1 MTFMYEICTSPMK
14 RIYPL
19 FLVFVLAHSLGL
31 SAQDPTSFQEKFQVN
46 IQKAVSAIKVD
57 GILDEIAWK
66 QVEAAKDFHMKWPTD
81 IGRPTRPT
89 TVKISYDE
97 NFIYFGII
105 AQDTNYYIA
114 QTLKRD
120 NGLYESDAVS
130 IAIDPIN
137 RKTNGFIFSITPYNV
152 QSEDLVNAGQDDMEM
167 NFSWDNKWYSA
178 TSRHADHWIAEI
190 AIPLKTLRFEPGK
203 KVWGFNVLRSDLK
216 SNEYS
221 SWTDMPLNFN
231 FFDFGYAGSI
241 RWDQGP
247 SSPGGNISFIPYV
260 TGSLQGDSTNV
271 LARGNTGF
279 DAKISLTSSLNLD
292 LTYNPDFS
300 QIEVDRQVTNLTRF
314 DIFFPERRTFFL
326 ENNDLFSSFGIPPV
340 RPFYSRTIGLDKY
353 GNKIPIVGGVR
364 LSGNIAPKTRVG
376 LLNMQTGSNNE
387 VSSQNYSAI
396 TFNQQVQTR
405 SIVKGYFLNRQSTQ
419 PSKVSDPLDAFGR
432 NAGLEYNFVDK
443 TSKWNAWIGHHRSF
457 KPGIES
463 KEFYMNGGGG
473 YLSKKL
479 NFIVDRGR
487 ITENYHA
494 DMGFINRIV
503 NYDALLDSSI
513 RRGFDQLYNE
523 TSYTFFPKKGKL
535 NQLMLRIEN
544 FITSNLNHIGYER
557 MHDFEVRMFFKN
569 TSNMIFHVHQN
580 VNNLPFYTS
589 FTESDPVPPGKYVA
603 PSFGYTYN
611 TDSRKKLYFKT
622 DVEIGKFLNGKIF
635 RYEFAATY
643 RLQPLGNFVMSIQ
656 NARLEF
662 PHPYGK
668 NNLLLIAPR
677 VEINFSNN
685 IFWTTFF
692 QYNSQRN
699 NFNINSRLQWRFKPM
714 SDFFLVY
721 TDNYFTDPFMKNK
734 NRAIVFKLNYWLN
747 L

>member
-1 MTFMYEICTSPMK
+1 
-14 RIYPL
+14 
-19 FLVFVLAHSLGL
+19 
-31 SAQDPTSFQEKFQVN
+31 
-46 IQKAVSAIKVD
+46 
-57 GILDEIAWK
+57 
-66 QVEAAKDFHMKWPTD
+66 
-81 IGRPTRPT
+81 
-89 TVKISYDE
+89 
-97 NFIYFGII
+97 
-105 AQDTNYYIA
+105 
-114 QTLKRD
+114 
-120 NGLYESDAVS
+120 
-130 IAIDPIN
+130 
-137 RKTNGFIFSITPYNV
+137 
-152 QSEDLVNAGQDDMEM
+152 
-167 NFSWDNKWYSA
+167 
-178 TSRHADHWIAEI
+178 
-190 AIPLKTLRFEPGK
+190 
-203 KVWGFNVLRSDLK
+203 
-216 SNEYS
+216 
-221 SWTDMPLNFN
+221 
-231 FFDFGYAGSI
+231 
-241 RWDQGP
+241 
-247 SSPGGNISFIPYV
+247 
-260 TGSLQGDSTNV
+260 
-271 LARGNTGF
+271 
-279 DAKISLTSSLNLD
+279 
-292 LTYNPDFS
+292 
-300 QIEVDRQVTNLTRF
+300 
-314 DIFFPERRTFFL
+314 
-326 ENNDLFSSFGIPPV
+326 
-340 RPFYSRTIGLDKY
+340 
-353 GNKIPIVGGVR
+353 
-364 LSGNIAPKTRVG
+364 
-376 LLNMQTGSNNE
+376 
-387 VSSQNYSAI
+387 
-396 TFNQQVQTR
+396 
-405 SIVKGYFLNRQSTQ
+405 TQ

-479 NFIVDRGR
+479 NFLVDGGR

-503 NYDALLDSSI
+503 NYDALLDSNI

-677 VEINFSNN
+677 VEINFTNN